1 MTSFQALLSPRRYW
15 QFFERRIL
23 RGLSSWQP
31 NLRGVVAFPAGHF
44 YSPLLDLES
53 LPPDASA
60 PPFDGEEM
68 WEHLDLRGPAQRA
81 YYLDLLGRFPAPP
94 FPLRQTAGLRYF
106 VENGFF
112 VQSDAFTLSR
122 VIRRE
127 QPRRVVEVGSGFSSA
142 VMLDTLEH
150 AGQSADLTFIEPFPD
165 RLNALLTAADRER
178 STVLVQPVQAVPL
191 AVFDRLEEGDILF
204 IDSSH
209 VAKTGSDVAFLLL
222 RVLPRLKRGVLIHF
236 HDIFYPYSYPAGWVR
251 EGRAWNESLFLRA
264 FLLGNPAFAIV
275 AFNSFAGRAFP
286 EIFRADFPAFLD
298 NTGGSIWLRKVS

>member
-1 MTSFQALLSPRRYW
+1 MTSFKAILAPRTYW
-15 QFFERRIL
+15 QFIETRIL
-23 RGLSSWQP
+23 RGLCRRQP
-31 NLRGVVAFPAGHF
+31 NLRGVMAFPAGHF
-44 YSPLLDLES
+44 YSPLLDLQS
-53 LPPDASA
+53 LRPGESA
-60 PPFDGEEM
+60 PPCDGEEM

-94 FPLRQTAGLRYF
+94 FPFRQTAGHRYF

-112 VQSDAFTLSR
+112 VPSDAFTLSGI
-122 VIRRE
+122 IRRE

-142 VMLDTLEH
+142 VMLDTLDH

-165 RLNALLTAADRER
+165 RLNALLTAADRAR
-178 STVLVQPVQAVPL
+178 STVLVQPVQSVPL
-191 AVFDRLEEGDILF
+191 AVFDRLEERDILF

-209 VAKTGSDVAFLLL
+209 VAKIGSDVAFLLL

-264 FLLGNPAFAIV
+264 FLLGHPAFEIV

-286 EIFRADFPAFLD
+286 EIFRAGFPPFLD